1 MRGFSAGALDRRVTV
16 QARTDLQDAAGQ
28 PLESWSDVVTV
39 WAGRR
44 LLSGLEVIK
53 GGADVSTVQASYR
66 LRYRAGLNAGMRLID
81 GSESWDIQAVLD
93 KREDG
98 AVDLVCRRLQ

>member
-1 MRGFSAGALDRRVTV
+1 M
-16 QARTDLQDAAGQ
+16 
-28 PLESWSDVVTV
+28 
-39 WAGRR
+39 
-44 LLSGLEVIK
+44 
-53 GGADVSTVQASYR
+53 QASYR

>member
-1 MRGFSAGALDRRVTV
+1 MTPAAGTLSQRIDIERRAPGTDAWGQPV
-16 QARTDLQDAAGQ
+16 QAWEWVASRWA
-28 PLESWSDVVTV
+28 DV
-39 WAGRR
+39 R
-44 LLSGLEVIK
+44 LLAGLEAIK
-53 GGADVSTVQASYR
+53 AGADVSTVQASYR

-81 GSESWDIQAVLD
+81 SSESWDIQAVLD